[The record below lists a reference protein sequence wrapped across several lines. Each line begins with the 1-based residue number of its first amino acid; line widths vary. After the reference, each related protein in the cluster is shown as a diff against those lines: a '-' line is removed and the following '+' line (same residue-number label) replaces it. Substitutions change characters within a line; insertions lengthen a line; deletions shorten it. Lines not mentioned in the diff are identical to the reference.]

1 MFVQAIMAGAAALVI
16 TGLFFGLSAD
26 ATRVLA
32 WTLGLSLL
40 INLLLTLGEFAVPHA
55 SAVAAMT
62 AHMLTHGRYRVH
74 YWGSVVFGLLMPLL
88 IVGVAGTAPAGL
100 ALAGLLSLAGLFV
113 YEWAFVMAPQA
124 APNN

>member
-55 SAVAAMT
+55 SQVASAA
-62 AHMLTHGRYRVH
+62 AHLITHGPYRNH
-74 YWGSVVFGLLMPLL
+74 YWGSVIFGLALPLL
-88 IVGVAGTAPAGL
+88 IAAFASVSPL
-100 ALAGLLSLAGLFV
+100 ALAIAGALSLVGLFV